1 MKLHFTY
8 LFQFILSLSL
18 FITVAGYAQDSNT
31 TFIEISGTV
40 SDSKTKDPLIFA
52 DLIIADTNIAS
63 ITNTEGAFLLKIPN
77 DLKSKSVLV
86 QYLGYQE
93 RLIPIQQLI
102 TNSEISLEQSV
113 TTLREVTISAPKD
126 AETLV
131 KLMLKRKG
139 ENSFESGAS
148 MIAFYRETIKKRR
161 QNASL
166 SEAVV
171 EIYKQPVTSNRDDA
185 IKIIKVRK
193 NTNYSKLDTLALK
206 LQGGP
211 FSNLYADIIKYP
223 QYIFSEE
230 NLSDYIFTFDE
241 PTQIDDQLI
250 YIVNFKQRP
259 ELKIPLYYGKLYIE
273 AQNFALTS
281 AVFSL
286 NLDDKVSASQLFVK
300 KKPNNVKVYPIQANY
315 RVNYRSHNGKWHYS
329 YSNILLTFKVNWKGR
344 LFNSTYTLNSEM
356 AVTDW
361 QPTPVKYEK
370 PNNRNLI
377 LTPSTILIDEA
388 TGFSDS
394 EFWGEYNIIEP
405 EKSIESAIDKIS
417 KQLEKSE
424 TE

>member
-1 MKLHFTY
+1 MKLQFTY
-8 LFQFILSLSL
+8 LFQCILSLSV
-18 FITVAGYAQDSNT
+18 FTYVNGYSQESNSL
-31 TFIEISGTV
+31 FIEISGTV

-52 DLIIADTNIAS
+52 DLIIEGSNIAT
-63 ITNTEGAFLLKIPN
+63 ITNTEGAFSIKIPN
-77 DLKSKSVLV
+77 DLKNQSVLV
-86 QYLGYQE
+86 QYLGYQD
-93 RLIPIQQLI
+93 RVIPIEHLI
-102 TNSEISLEQSV
+102 TNSKISLLQSV
-113 TTLREVTISAPKD
+113 TALKEVTISAPKD

-139 ENSFESGAS
+139 ENSFASTAS
-148 MIAFYRETIKKRR
+148 MTAFYRETIKKRR

-171 EIYKQPVTSNRDDA
+171 EIHKQPVTANKNDA

-223 QYIFSEE
+223 QYIFSKE
-230 NLSDYIFTFDE
+230 NLSDYIFTFDK

-259 ELKIPLYYGKLYIE
+259 ELRIPLYYGKLYIE

-300 KKPNNVKVYPIQANY
+300 KKPNNVKVYPTQANY
-315 RVNYRSHNGKWHYS
+315 RVNYRSHNGKWYYS

-361 QPTPVKYEK
+361 KSTPVKYEK
-370 PNNRNLI
+370 PNNGTII
-377 LTPSTILIDEA
+377 LKPSTILIDET
-388 TGFSDS
+388 TGFRDT

-405 EKSIESAIDKIS
+405 EKSIESAIEKIN
-417 KQLEKSE
+417 KQLEKSQS
-424 TE
+424 